1 MHDLRRSAVRNL
13 VNAGVPE
20 LTAMKLT
27 GHKTRAVFDR
37 YNIVS
42 PSETSGAVQKLA
54 SYLATQE
61 CHKTGTVGLVK
72 TPLTSMEEV
81 SKSQ

>member
-1 MHDLRRSAVRNL
+1 MI
-13 VNAGVPE
+13 
-20 LTAMKLT
+20 

-42 PSETSGAVQKLA
+42 PSEMAGAVAKFA
-54 SYLATQE
+54 SYLETQE
-61 CHKTGTVGLVK
+61 CHKTGTIRPTK
-72 TPLTSMEEV
+72 TPTTPTEEV